1 MVNDKLVRVPAP
13 STLHV
18 MLGRLTTEVDVLLAT
33 DVKSEDRACMGI
45 E

>member
-33 DVKSEDRACMGI
+33 DVKWRRSRMHGY
-45 E
+45 